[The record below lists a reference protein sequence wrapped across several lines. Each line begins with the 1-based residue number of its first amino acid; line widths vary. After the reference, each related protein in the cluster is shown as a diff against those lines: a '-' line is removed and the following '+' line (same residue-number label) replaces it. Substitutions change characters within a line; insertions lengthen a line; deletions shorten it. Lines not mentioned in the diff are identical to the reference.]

1 MAALMAHKLKHLI
14 MLCIAFAFQ
23 DLIKKTMQLV
33 HLYFLLV
40 VTFSSITQLQC
51 IISIE
56 YCLLV
61 HQICNLVPPLFADR
75 GWAGIGKWGDCFV
88 FFFFVKDGHSHG
100 SMVPTVHLLFY
111 YSTRFHCFWSIHTDI
126 FWDSTFGC
134 MWSSILCGVV
144 LGLWSS

>member
-23 DLIKKTMQLV
+23 DLIKKQRNMQLV
-33 HLYFLLV
+33 HLHFPLV

-61 HQICNLVPPLFADR
+61 DQICNLVPPLFADR
-75 GWAGIGKWGDCFV
+75 G
-88 FFFFVKDGHSHG
+88 
-100 SMVPTVHLLFY
+100 
-111 YSTRFHCFWSIHTDI
+111 
-126 FWDSTFGC
+126 
-134 MWSSILCGVV
+134 
-144 LGLWSS
+144 